1 MNFEDNEPGLSTKDI
16 IQTNGI
22 TKMRVI
28 VNWLSCGAQ
37 TRRIWHVETCGQY
50 SSYDTIEMILTE

>member
-16 IQTNGI
+16 IQTKGI

-37 TRRIWHVETCGQY
+37 TSAFGMLELVDSIVP
-50 SSYDTIEMILTE
+50 MIL